1 VAGGSEVCRQ
11 LSPGE
16 SKGRSRHM
24 TMMMMMM
31 MSANEGGLGVG
42 VDGAYVDPSLGE
54 ADGGAPRHS
63 SRFAAVPRSLSRS
76 EGM

>member
-1 VAGGSEVCRQ
+1 
-11 LSPGE
+11 
-16 SKGRSRHM
+16 M

-76 EGM
+76 ESM